1 MALANTN
8 LRITELDFDSIKTNI
23 KNYLKN
29 QDQFTDYDFD
39 GSGLSVLLDVLAYN
53 THYMGM
59 YVNFIGN
66 EMFLDTAQIRASL
79 LSLAKLTNYVPT
91 SRRGSVS
98 TVNITVTPGEAEDG
112 NLASL
117 VLPQYTRF
125 FGTPVDGVSYV
136 FVNTDAYI
144 SSKANGIFQF
154 SGINLKQGEYSE
166 QIYTVTTENDK
177 RRFTI
182 PTTSLDTSTMV
193 VVVQESEVDDTATV
207 YNLAGD
213 TNELTSDSTIYFLEE
228 SADANGYWTI
238 YFGDGYIGKR
248 LLDGN
253 IVTVSYLDV
262 VAEESNGSRDF
273 TAIDGVGVFTDNVI
287 VSTVDTASGGS
298 EKESIEDIRFRAP
311 IHYVTQNRS
320 VTKNDYGVLLLK
332 DYPYIESVAVWGG
345 EENDPPMYGKIFVS
359 LKPKENYSISLI
371 EKERIK
377 EEIIRSRSVL
387 TVFPEIIDPD
397 YTYIKVKTTVNYN
410 PKLTSKTEDELKS
423 IVRTAILNYRN
434 DNLKQFNS
442 VFRKSLLQRYID
454 TAERSI
460 ISDTTDIYLQ
470 KRFEPTLNASLNYK
484 FDFKTILSKGDAT
497 NKLFTYPTYG
507 SLDTEKIERTTY
519 MEEYP
524 LAFTGID
531 SISVTDPGYGYLT
544 TPTVTIIGDGTGAT
558 AKAKIVNG
566 KIASIA
572 VVDRGINYT
581 TATAVITGGSGFGG
595 AARVNLQ
602 FRNGVLRSF
611 YVKTNG
617 EKIIINS
624 NVGTIDYRL
633 GKIELNT
640 FEPTALINNEYYDP
654 TILTLNIQ
662 PEDDVIYPV
671 QNRILDIDQYDA
683 SAIQIT
689 MVPEN

>member
-1 MALANTN
+1 
-8 LRITELDFDSIKTNI
+8 
-23 KNYLKN
+23 
-29 QDQFTDYDFD
+29 
-39 GSGLSVLLDVLAYN
+39 
-53 THYMGM
+53 
-59 YVNFIGN
+59 
-66 EMFLDTAQIRASL
+66 
-79 LSLAKLTNYVPT
+79 
-91 SRRGSVS
+91 
-98 TVNITVTPGEAEDG
+98 
-112 NLASL
+112 
-117 VLPQYTRF
+117 
-125 FGTPVDGVSYV
+125 
-136 FVNTDAYI
+136 
-144 SSKANGIFQF
+144 
-154 SGINLKQGEYSE
+154 
-166 QIYTVTTENDK
+166 
-177 RRFTI
+177 
-182 PTTSLDTSTMV
+182 
-193 VVVQESEVDDTATV
+193 
-207 YNLAGD
+207 
-213 TNELTSDSTIYFLEE
+213 
-228 SADANGYWTI
+228 
-238 YFGDGYIGKR
+238 
-248 LLDGN
+248 
-253 IVTVSYLDV
+253 
-262 VAEESNGSRDF
+262 
-273 TAIDGVGVFTDNVI
+273 
-287 VSTVDTASGGS
+287 
-298 EKESIEDIRFRAP
+298 
-311 IHYVTQNRS
+311 
-320 VTKNDYGVLLLK
+320 
-332 DYPYIESVAVWGG
+332 
-345 EENDPPMYGKIFVS
+345 
-359 LKPKENYSISLI
+359 
-371 EKERIK
+371 
-377 EEIIRSRSVL
+377 
-387 TVFPEIIDPD
+387 
-397 YTYIKVKTTVNYN
+397 
-410 PKLTSKTEDELKS
+410 
-423 IVRTAILNYRN
+423 
-434 DNLKQFNS
+434 

-531 SISVTDPGYGYLT
+531 SISVTDPGFGYLT

-602 FRNGVLRSF
+602 FRNGTLRSF